1 MLILMLLLWLRPNRG
16 IRDPGI
22 WKTHTR
28 ELYGEARLA
37 DVEISLELDGDGV
50 QGGVDPLG

>member
-1 MLILMLLLWLRPNRG
+1 MLILMLLLWLRPNTG
-16 IRDPGI
+16 IREPES
-22 WKTHTR
+22 WKTRTR

-50 QGGVDPLG
+50 QGGVDPLR